1 MTRDREK
8 NRCGF
13 TLLEVLVSV
22 SILAFGV
29 LAVGT
34 MQVVS
39 IQQNARADRVTE
51 ASVWA
56 RDRMERLMALTY
68 STTGTDADLDEGTY
82 EDDSPPAG
90 YAIDWEITD
99 GCATTGCDTPQ
110 DTKLIEVTVAH
121 DNLNENIVLMNIKS
135 ERP

>member
-1 MTRDREK
+1 MTCDREK
-8 NRCGF
+8 NRRGF

-68 STTGTDADLDEGTY
+68 SITSTDAGLAADTY
-82 EDDSPPAG
+82 DDADPPAG
-90 YAIDWEITD
+90 YAIDWEICD
-99 GCATTGCDTPQ
+99 GGNAGCDTPL

-121 DNLNENIVLMNIKS
+121 DKLDKDIVLVNIKP
-135 ERP
+135 EKP